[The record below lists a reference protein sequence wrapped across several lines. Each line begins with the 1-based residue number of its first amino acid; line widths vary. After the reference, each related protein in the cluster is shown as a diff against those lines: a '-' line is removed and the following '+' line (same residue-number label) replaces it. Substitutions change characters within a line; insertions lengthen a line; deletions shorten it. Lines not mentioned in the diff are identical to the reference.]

1 MVARTLGSTSALGE
15 IDDEAREVIAGALDL
30 ARERLGMEIAWI
42 TEFTDD
48 REVLR
53 VVAGEQE
60 DWDIAEGDSVAA
72 VDSYCVRM
80 LDGRMPRAIPDAS
93 KEPAVA
99 DLPITTELDIGAYV
113 GVPLVFD
120 GGLRGAFC
128 CLRHS
133 PARDLDDRDVEV
145 VEFLAQLVA
154 DELAFRQA
162 LRALRRREM
171 ETASLQALLAALEG
185 RDEYTGDHSQAV
197 VDLARAVATR
207 LGIDN
212 EELEAVEQVALLH
225 DLGKVGIPD
234 AVLRKPGP
242 LTDAEWEILRTHPG
256 LGADIIAR
264 LETLAHLRPA
274 IRAEHERWDGTGYPD
289 GLAGEAIPI
298 PSRITLTCDAFHAMV
313 SDRPYRAA
321 MPKDQAIEELRRC
334 AGTMFWPDAV
344 DALIDHLQDGTA
356 SA

>member
-1 MVARTLGSTSALGE
+1 MVARTLGGASALGE
-15 IDDEAREVIAGALDL
+15 IDDEARDIIAGALDL
-30 ARERLGMEIAWI
+30 ARDRLGMEIAWI
-42 TEFTDD
+42 TEFTAD

-53 VVAGEQE
+53 VVAGDKANWE
-60 DWDIAEGDSVAA
+60 ISEGDSVAA
-72 VDSYCVRM
+72 ADSYCVRM

-93 KEPAVA
+93 QEPAVA
-99 DLPITTELDIGAYV
+99 DLPATSDLGIGAYV
-113 GVPLVFD
+113 GVPLVLD
-120 GGLRGAFC
+120 GGVRGAFC

-133 PARDLDDRDVEV
+133 PARELDDRDVDV
-145 VEFLAQLVA
+145 VEFLAQIVA
-154 DELAFRQA
+154 DELAFRKA
-162 LRALRRREM
+162 LRVLRRREM

-207 LGIDN
+207 LGLDA
-212 EELEAVEQVALLH
+212 EALEAVEQVALLH

-242 LTDAEWEILRTHPG
+242 LTDAEWEIMRTHPG

-264 LETLAHLRPA
+264 LETLAHLGPA

-289 GLAGEAIPI
+289 GLAGEEIPI

-321 MPKDQAIEELRRC
+321 MPEDQAIEELRRC

-344 DALIDHLQDGTA
+344 DALVDHLEEATA

>member
-1 MVARTLGSTSALGE
+1 MVARTLGSTGALGE

-53 VVAGEQE
+53 VVAGDQ
-60 DWDIAEGDSVAA
+60 DHWDIAEGDSVAA

-99 DLPITTELDIGAYV
+99 DLAVTTDLDIGAYV
-113 GVPLVFD
+113 GVPLVLD

-133 PARDLDDRDVEV
+133 PARDIDDRDVEV

-154 DELAFRQA
+154 DQLAFRRAQ
-162 LRALRRREM
+162 RALRRREM

-207 LGIDN
+207 LGFDDQ
-212 EELEAVEQVALLH
+212 ELEAVEQVALLH

-234 AVLRKPGP
+234 EVLRKPGP
-242 LTDAEWEILRTHPG
+242 LTDAEWEIMRTHPG

-274 IRAEHERWDGTGYPD
+274 IRAEHERWDGAGYPD
-289 GLAGEAIPI
+289 GLAGEEIPV
-298 PSRITLTCDAFHAMV
+298 PSRITLTCDAYHAMV

-321 MPKDQAIEELRRC
+321 MPQDEAIEELRRC